1 MATATIAPEARPRTA
16 PSVTAHRSARLA
28 PLTEAVY
35 FDGRD
40 VNEPITTKL
49 TTKGRPVAL
58 CNHCGTIRDARF
70 AFCCEFAGFRTEPQP
85 AMARPAGRA
94 AKRGRAAAVS
104 AA

>member
-1 MATATIAPEARPRTA
+1 MATATMAPAARPRTA
-16 PSVTAHRSARLA
+16 PAVTAHRSARLA
-28 PLTEAVY
+28 HPTDAVY

-58 CNHCGTIRDARF
+58 CSHCGTIRDARF
-70 AFCCEFAGFRTEPQP
+70 AFCCEFAGFRPDAQP
-85 AMARPAGRA
+85 AARARRT
-94 AKRGRAAAVS
+94 AKRGRPAAVS